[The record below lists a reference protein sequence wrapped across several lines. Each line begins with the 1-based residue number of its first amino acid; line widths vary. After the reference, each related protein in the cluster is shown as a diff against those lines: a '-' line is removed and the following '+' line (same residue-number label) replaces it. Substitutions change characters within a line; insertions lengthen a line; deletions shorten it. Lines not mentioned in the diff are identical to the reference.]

1 MSIRLQK
8 ANRDDM
14 HELWEMQVDAFKGL
28 LDKYQ
33 DYDMSPAAES
43 LDKIVARFEQPWT
56 TYYFIMADEECVGAI
71 RIVDKKDT
79 SRKRISPNF
88 IMKEY
93 RNKGYASKAILEA
106 ERIYGSEH
114 WCLDTILQEEGNL
127 HLYEKMGYHRTGRID
142 RINERMDIVYYEKD

>member
-43 LDKIVARFEQPWT
+43 YERILQKYDFTGT
-56 TYYFIMADEECVGAI
+56 TYF
-71 RIVDKKDT
+71 
-79 SRKRISPNF
+79 
-88 IMKEY
+88 
-93 RNKGYASKAILEA
+93 L
-106 ERIYGSEH
+106 
-114 WCLDTILQEEGNL
+114 LLQ
-127 HLYEKMGYHRTGRID
+127 MG
-142 RINERMDIVYYEKD
+142 

>member
-43 LDKIVARFEQPWT
+43 YERILQKYDFTGTTYFFIVADG
-56 TYYFIMADEECVGAI
+56 IKVGGI
-71 RIVDKKDT
+71 RVIDKKDG
-79 SRKRISPNF
+79 SRKRISPIW
-88 IMKEY
+88 IMPEF
-93 RNKGYASKAILEA
+93 RNKGYAQQAILEA
-106 ERIYGSEH
+106 EKIYGDDNWS
-114 WCLDTILQEEGNL
+114 LDTILQEEGNL
-127 HLYEKMGYHRTGRID
+127 DLYEKLGYKRTGKTEKISD
-142 RINERMDIVYYEKD
+142 LMDIVYFEKN